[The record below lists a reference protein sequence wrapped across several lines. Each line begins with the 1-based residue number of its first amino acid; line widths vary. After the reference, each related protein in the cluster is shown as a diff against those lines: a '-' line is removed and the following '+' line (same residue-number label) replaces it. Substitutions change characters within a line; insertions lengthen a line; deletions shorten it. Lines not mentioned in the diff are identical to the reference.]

1 MSCGACT
8 SPSDHNLAAIQ
19 KALEA
24 AGVEFTNGS
33 APGVR
38 LRSTLTE
45 FTLAGTDQA
54 DGVVIQARDG
64 ALLVN
69 AIILR
74 TATDDVFRRRDLT
87 STTATNAALCLGCA
101 PRRGQ
106 SAMSWTRHRQ
116 HPDEAVEAAAI
127 EFSTDAWKLI
137 AVPAY
142 QAASL

>member
-8 SPSDHNLAAIQ
+8 PPSDHNLAAIQ

-54 DGVVIQARDG
+54 DGAVIQARDG
-64 ALLVN
+64 VLLVN

-87 STTATNAALCLGCA
+87 KRQRVLPADAALAAVNVG
-101 PRRGQ
+101 RV
-106 SAMSWTRHRQ
+106 HRPTCQ
-116 HPDEAVEAAAI
+116 
-127 EFSTDAWKLI
+127 
-137 AVPAY
+137 
-142 QAASL
+142 